1 MEKNGM
7 IIRFG
12 HKGFGFILN
21 FETEKEHFFNVK
33 DCIGRKDFI
42 VGDRVRFQLG
52 ERRIFLDRKTRAAV
66 YRAPAIN
73 VRLVAERSAP
83 VRENQ

>member
-21 FETEKEHFFNVK
+21 FETKKQHFFSVK

-52 ERRIFLDRKTRAAV
+52 EPQRIRDHKTRAEI
-66 YRAPAIN
+66 YQAPAIN
-73 VRLVAERSAP
+73 VRLIAEQGTPGNGST
-83 VRENQ
+83 